1 MLVSPKSPSNQ
12 GNDDWSIQLKR
23 QQVIFRAQVS
33 RLNSSINEEKVIF
46 SSFMQKPLKVTCS
59 LKVHVV
65 MTSQPN
71 LGGHKSGPHVV
82 ATIFLD
88 RGGHN
93 FCG

>member
-1 MLVSPKSPSNQ
+1 MTEAFSQNVSKLFSELKLVADNLLF
-12 GNDDWSIQLKR
+12 IY
-23 QQVIFRAQVS
+23 A
-33 RLNSSINEEKVIF
+33 EATE
-46 SSFMQKPLKVTCS
+46 KPLKVASS
-59 LKVHVV
+59 LTVHVV

-82 ATIFLD
+82 ATIFLN